1 MVQGNIA
8 EVDHTVHSSSPS
20 LAMSSSPADPLAH
33 LKAFI
38 NERNTLHS
46 HGETENELPATP
58 HHQLDYLTGYQN
70 LREKISARIESR
82 DKFFSLEFFPPRTK
96 GGAVNLLARFDRLKE
111 GDPLFCDVTWH
122 PAGNPGGDTETSS
135 LTIAG
140 AALNYCGLE
149 TMLHMTCCYMTKA
162 EITRHLSRAKDL
174 GLRNILA
181 LRGDPPHGAD
191 NWSPPS
197 DGFTYGSDLVEYIH
211 AQFGDYFVVGVA
223 GYPTGHPDATSYED
237 DIRHLKEKVDKGAD
251 FIITQLFFKAETFI
265 KFEKDCRAAG
275 ITCPIIPGI
284 MPIQSYDSLRHIVKL
299 SRLDVPKEIMEVVAP
314 LKDNDEAIRNFGIHH
329 ASTLIKE
336 LFDKGIAPGVHF
348 YTLNRE
354 VATTAILK
362 KLGLWAG
369 APRRPLPWK
378 MAANYKRCCEDVRPI
393 FWATRPKAYVY
404 RTQHWDDFP
413 NGRWGSSESP
423 AFGELKDYYLFYLK
437 SKSSRDE
444 LLSMWGESISSEEDV
459 WRVFHAYITGTP
471 AWEGAK
477 VVTKVPW
484 NDDELSAETC
494 QLRDKLAHF
503 NLRGVLSINSQ
514 PNVNGASSTDPVV
527 GWGMPGGYVY
537 QKAYLEFFTSRENAA
552 ALKQVLPLFP
562 RVNYHILNRDG
573 SEDTTNCHRHRP
585 LAVTWGVFPG
595 TEIIQPTVV
604 DSVSFKAW
612 KDEAFTLW
620 EVQWGKL
627 YDEKS
632 ESRAVI
638 SHIANNYCLVNLVDN
653 NYPEQSC
660 LWDVLEAMFT
670 WKELDA
676 KKDSNDD
683 SCSVARGSSCS
694 SEEVLVKRMSKAQI
708 VPMIESPDC
717 ANDMQVPCTN
727 ELR

>member
-1 MVQGNIA
+1 MVQGDIMHV
-8 EVDHTVHSSSPS
+8 ESQSSEGSSPIAA
-20 LAMSSSPADPLAH
+20 LSSSPADPLAL
-33 LKAFI
+33 LKCFI
-38 NERNTLHS
+38 NERNASHS
-46 HGETENELPATP
+46 RGNSECELYTKPQQ
-58 HHQLDYLTGYQN
+58 QLDYLTGYQN
-70 LREKISARIESR
+70 LREKIHGRIESG

-96 GGAVNLLARFDRLKE
+96 GGAVNLLARFDRMKE
-111 GDPLFCDVTWH
+111 GNPLFCDVTWH

-135 LTIAG
+135 LAIAG

-149 TMLHMTCCYMTKA
+149 TMLHMTCCSMTKT

-181 LRGDPPHGAD
+181 LRGDSPDGSENWTPPA
-191 NWSPPS
+191 
-197 DGFTYGSDLVEYIH
+197 DGFSYGSDLVEHIH
-211 AQFGDYFVVGVA
+211 AQFGDYFVIGVA

-237 DIRHLKEKVDKGAD
+237 DIKHLKAKVDKGSD
-251 FIITQLFFKAETFI
+251 FIITQLFFKAETFV
-265 KFEKDCRAAG
+265 KFVKDCRAAG

-299 SRLDVPKEIMEVVAP
+299 SKLDVPSEIMEVVAP
-314 LKDNDEAIRNFGIHH
+314 LKDNDEAIRNYGIHQ
-329 ASTLIKE
+329 ATTLIKE
-336 LFDKGIAPGVHF
+336 LFDQDIAPGIHF

-354 VATTAILK
+354 VATTAILR
-362 KLGLWAG
+362 KLGLWTG

-378 MAANYKRCCEDVRPI
+378 MAANHKRCSEDVRPI

-413 NGRWGSSESP
+413 NGRWGNSESP

-437 SKSSRDE
+437 SKSNRDE
-444 LLSMWGESISSEEDV
+444 LLSMWGHNLCCEEDV
-459 WRVFHAYITGTP
+459 WRVFHAYITHST
-471 AWEGAK
+471 AWQGDGAK

-484 NDDELSAETC
+484 NDDELSLETC
-494 QLRDKLAHF
+494 QLRDKLASF

-514 PNVNGASSTDPVV
+514 PNVNGASSQDPVV

-537 QKAYLEFFTSRENAA
+537 QKAYLEFFTSKQNAA

-562 RVNYHILNRDG
+562 RVNYHIVNRDD

-604 DSVSFKAW
+604 DPVSFKAW

-620 EVQWGKL
+620 DEQWGKL
-627 YDEKS
+627 YDENSKS
-632 ESRAVI
+632 RCVI
-638 SHIANNYCLVNLVDN
+638 SHIADNYCLVNLVDN
-653 NYPEQSC
+653 NFPEDSC

-670 WKELDA
+670 WKELNTQKETETCTGLNSA
-676 KKDSNDD
+676 CCPSSTSNIANAQNGAST
-683 SCSVARGSSCS
+683 SCS
-694 SEEVLVKRMSKAQI
+694 
-708 VPMIESPDC
+708 
-717 ANDMQVPCTN
+717 N
-727 ELR
+727 